1 MKSSLRK
8 LRGFALH
15 RHDSKE
21 KREHHPRAH
30 QDELLQASQDMLD
43 MRSCYDSLLSAAAA
57 AANSAFGILLNVIF
71 YLSYPGGI

>member
-30 QDELLQASQDMLD
+30 QDELLQASQVV
-43 MRSCYDSLLSAAAA
+43 SSFPHSFPSLSLFPFSLVSEFRLVFW
-57 AANSAFGILLNVIF
+57 NSFSVLGEKE
-71 YLSYPGGI
+71 